1 VGLAPGTRVGPYDVT
16 AQIRVGGM
24 GEVYRTTWPGVL
36 RARRAVF
43 PLLTSAAVIVAFGFT
58 ANAQTQYPKPTDL
71 PNPYRLVEG
80 WPTIPQSMNG
90 GRWGEVIRVHVARD
104 GHIWAFHRCFNTV
117 PPGSAV
123 CINRGPA
130 NPPILEFDPAGR
142 LLKSFGAGLF
152 AYPHGFTVDQEGNLW
167 ATDVND
173 AEVVARN
180 AAGVVMG
187 QEVLKLSPN
196 GQVLMTLGKEGV
208 SGNGPDTFD
217 RPTGVAIAP
226 NGDIFVTDGHLPNSH
241 NNGRVLKFSK
251 DGKFIKSWGKRGS
264 APGDFDEPHD
274 IFLGGSQNRI
284 YVADRR
290 NQRIQV
296 FDQDGNFIA
305 AWKQFG
311 EPSSVFVGKDNTI
324 YVGSGFPDPAAKR
337 GEIRGIV
344 VGNALDGSLK
354 AFIPDPADPDSLT
367 RGTTSSGIAAD
378 DEGSIYSADVAAH
391 NLRKYVKVK

>member
-1 VGLAPGTRVGPYDVT
+1 MLRV
-16 AQIRVGGM
+16 Q
-24 GEVYRTTWPGVL
+24 
-36 RARRAVF
+36 RAVF
-43 PLLTSAAVIVAFGFT
+43 PLLTGAAVIVGLRLT
-58 ANAQTQYPKPTDL
+58 ANAQYPTPTDL
-71 PNPYRLVEG
+71 PNPYRLVAG
-80 WPTIPQSMNG
+80 WPTLPQDMNG

-104 GHIWAFHRCFNTV
+104 GNIWVFHRCFNTV

-130 NPPILEFDPAGR
+130 NPPILEFDPSGR

-173 AEVVARN
+173 AEVVLGMSARN
-180 AAGVVMG
+180 ATGVVMG
-187 QEVLKLSPN
+187 QEVVKLSAN
-196 GQVLMTLGKEGV
+196 GQVLMTLGREGV

-226 NGDIFVTDGHLPNSH
+226 NGDVFVTDGHLPNAH
-241 NNGRVLKFSK
+241 DNGRVLKFSK
-251 DGKFIKSWGKRGS
+251 DGRFIKSWGKRGS

-311 EPSSVFVGKDNTI
+311 EPSSVFVGQDDTI
-324 YVGSGFPDPAAKR
+324 YVGAGFPDPAAKR

-344 VGNALDGSLK
+344 VGNALNGSLK

-378 DEGSIYSADVAAH
+378 AEGSIYSADVAAH
-391 NLRKYVKVK
+391 NLRKYVKVR